1 MSFSNSTPKVAT
13 VLKPGFAIMVFFI
26 TFSCFSLSTFA
37 QVQHADYEVEKKLS
51 LLERAH
57 KGFYDLGYS
66 QEYVRDVVMPEIR
79 KERQVLASHFPERR
93 AGADSKSLFVR
104 WISEYPQEYENYM
117 GYLRKQHVK
126 LRTNLSNQ

>member
-1 MSFSNSTPKVAT
+1 MA
-13 VLKPGFAIMVFFI
+13 FFI
-26 TFSCFSLSTFA
+26 AFLCFSLSTFA
-37 QVQHADYEVEKKLS
+37 QEQNADYEVQRKLS

-79 KERQVLASHFPERR
+79 KEREVLASHFPERR
-93 AGADSKSLFVR
+93 SGVDSKSLFVR
-104 WISEYPQEYENYM
+104 WISDYPQEYENYM